1 MYSSSSDSESETV
14 CMKPNQSK
22 LGCLSDSDSDTAVR
36 KANNSKLA
44 CSSAL
49 QSDDELFPGSDD
61 NLIDLLILPPHIFEQ
76 ICTYVR
82 TCDLLSLSQCSRRYL
97 TVVRG
102 FLLPVTFRI
111 VLSYNYEAIQRY
123 KMYFETLSD
132 KTCWWI
138 REINLFCGLIL
149 EEEFELLLSYL
160 EQFTSF
166 FKCRLNLIRV
176 HVRESE
182 AFLAAVFF
190 PPLLKVISNDNT
202 AIEFNTDIVLS
213 RRFLSLNIN
222 FVDYFPFV
230 QRVTSVICDNC
241 PVRRYDLDDLPVFKE
256 LKSLKVLIKMKLDSL
271 TSIDRFFIE
280 DASQV
285 FDEPKFPNL
294 RILDAKI
301 DSTFFDYLNY
311 HASKLTHL
319 KLEPCLN
326 FEKPYMFRSRTL
338 QDDLNVPKNC
348 QILRCTGEILSLCT
362 LTDNVKDIHVAV
374 TNNSFETVIKF
385 LSVLKTSSVEV
396 LVLELKN
403 EVAFDS
409 DIVSSIAESLQ
420 VINSLKYVSFE
431 GNDNFAGPE
440 SVTLLSDELTELF
453 NVINFLWCFGVSFK
467 NDPTAP
473 HWQWRKNKLCRWH
486 SDDV

>member
-1 MYSSSSDSESETV
+1 M
-14 CMKPNQSK
+14 
-22 LGCLSDSDSDTAVR
+22 
-36 KANNSKLA
+36 
-44 CSSAL
+44 
-49 QSDDELFPGSDD
+49 
-61 NLIDLLILPPHIFEQ
+61 
-76 ICTYVR
+76 
-82 TCDLLSLSQCSRRYL
+82 
-97 TVVRG
+97 
-102 FLLPVTFRI
+102 
-111 VLSYNYEAIQRY
+111 
-123 KMYFETLSD
+123 
-132 KTCWWI
+132 
-138 REINLFCGLIL
+138 
-149 EEEFELLLSYL
+149 
-160 EQFTSF
+160 
-166 FKCRLNLIRV
+166 
-176 HVRESE
+176 
-182 AFLAAVFF
+182 
-190 PPLLKVISNDNT
+190 
-202 AIEFNTDIVLS
+202 
-213 RRFLSLNIN
+213 
-222 FVDYFPFV
+222 DYFPDLE
-230 QRVTSVICDNC
+230 RVKSVICNNC
-241 PVRRYDLDDLPVFKE
+241 VVRKNNLEDLPVFKE
-256 LKSLKVLIKMKLDSL
+256 LKSLKIRLSMKLD
-271 TSIDRFFIE
+271 TEFGEFFIE
-280 DASQV
+280 DASKV

-294 RILDAKI
+294 RILYAKI

-311 HASKLTHL
+311 HAPKLTHL
-319 KLEPCLN
+319 KLEPRCNL
-326 FEKPYMFRSRTL
+326 EKPYCNIVAPQAL
-338 QDDLNVPKNC
+338 HGNLKVPKNC

-486 SDDV
+486 FDDV